1 MSKRLTKND
10 GVFHDDGGGHTMMR
24 PVRLLVIAGLAVSI
38 LLILPQASRTAAAVT
53 PSLKWSK
60 PKSVDGKKPL
70 WSLSCAP
77 SSSLC
82 VAADLDGHVVT
93 TNNSVTSA
101 WTIADVDGSKK
112 FYGVSCPR
120 VSLCVAVD
128 NDGDVL
134 TSATPTVG
142 SSWKKTHINGSNALD
157 TVSCAVAPSTV
168 CVAFGDGAMFVSTD
182 PTAANTS
189 AWKKY
194 TWNAYEINAVSC
206 PKSSLCV
213 AVDDDGN
220 TYVSTNPIDADWA
233 YSLET
238 DDGDYLTSVS
248 CVAAPSNLCVAT
260 DDTGEVFTSTD
271 PKGDKWSSKLIDAEN
286 GPSGDSFI
294 EDMSCASPT
303 FCVGVDN
310 VGDVV
315 KSSHPTGG
323 YSDWKIAEV
332 EPSTCVEVC
341 GTVGN
346 GIAIYGVS
354 CPSSSMCVA
363 SDSGGNVMTGTAPTS
378 IPSFSAANLDTGGI
392 SGNRRPTR

>member
-1 MSKRLTKND
+1 MTTSSNEEGTPPRGQKKARRVRRLA
-10 GVFHDDGGGHTMMR
+10 
-24 PVRLLVIAGLAVSI
+24 IAGLAVSF
-38 LLILPQASRTAAAVT
+38 LLILPQVSRAAAAT
-53 PSLKWSK
+53 SPSLMWSK
-60 PKSVDGKKPL
+60 PKSVDGKHPL
-70 WSLSCAP
+70 LNVSCAP

-93 TNNSVTSA
+93 TKNPVTST
-101 WTIADVDGSKK
+101 WTSADIDGSKK
-112 FYGVSCPR
+112 FYGVSCPK

-128 NDGDVL
+128 DDGHVL
-134 TSATPTVG
+134 TSTTPTVS
-142 SSWKKTHINGSNALD
+142 SSWKKTDINGSDALD

-168 CVAFGDGAMFVSTD
+168 CVAFGEGKMFVSTD
-182 PTAANTS
+182 PAAATTS
-189 AWKKY
+189 VWKKY
-194 TWNAYEINAVSC
+194 TWDAYEINAVSC

-220 TYVSTNPIDADWA
+220 TYVSTNPIDAEWK

-248 CVAAPSNLCVAT
+248 CVTAPSDLCVAT
-260 DDTGEVFTSTD
+260 DDTGDVLTSLD
-271 PKGDKWSSKLIDAEN
+271 PSGDKWSSKVIDADN
-286 GPSGDSFI
+286 GSSGSSFI
-294 EDMSCASPT
+294 EDMSCVNPT

-332 EPSTCVEVC
+332 EPKTCVEVC
-341 GTVGN
+341 GPVGN

-363 SDSGGNVMTGTAPTS
+363 SDSGGNVITGTAPTPVRVS
-378 IPSFSAANLDTGGI
+378 H
-392 SGNRRPTR
+392 SGVGYRR